1 MKKLS
6 RGTLYKLMFW
16 LFLLVGIGLTVWF
29 VFIRNNRFDRCAQGL
44 VLNIIGVLIM
54 VYFGFPQ
61 YDYSE
66 TVGRGVELGTP
77 VGPNGETDY
86 EYGRKQRALA
96 KWHKLCSIVGVGYM
110 FVGFVFQLIHQLS
123 PSL

>member
-66 TVGRGVELGTP
+66 TVGLGVELGTP
-77 VGPNGETDY
+77 VGTNSETAY
-86 EYGRKQRALA
+86 EYGLKQHALA
-96 KWHKLCSIVGVGYM
+96 KWHKRCSIVGIGYLL
-110 FVGFVFQLIHQLS
+110 VGFGFQLIHQLNS
-123 PSL
+123 SL